1 MATRNDLGMRS
12 SRWLL
17 TLAGVVV
24 LVIAAF
30 VVKDISGPTTASG
43 SSTAQ
48 VQLAELPIGA
58 WHPMAGYSRDR
69 FKHWVT
75 QGNGCDTREVVV
87 ERDGKDVRKDASCR
101 ATSGHW
107 TSPYDNK
114 QINKA
119 SDLDID
125 HMVPLADAWR
135 TGADKWTDERRSQF
149 ANDLAAPQLL
159 AVSASSNRGK
169 GDQDPAGWKPANQG
183 YWCTYATNW
192 VIVKH
197 TYQLFV
203 TQAEHD
209 ALAQMLATCPS

>member
-1 MATRNDLGMRS
+1 MRARS
-12 SRWLL
+12 WLL
-17 TLAGVVV
+17 TLALVVV

-30 VVKDISGPTTASG
+30 VAKDVAAPTASG
-43 SSTAQ
+43 SSPAQ
-48 VQLAELPIGA
+48 VQLAELPVGN
-58 WHPMAGYSRDR
+58 WHSMAGYSRDR
-69 FKHWVT
+69 FKHWIT

-87 ERDGKDVRKDASCR
+87 ERDGQNVRKDASCR
-101 ATSGHW
+101 ATSGRW

-119 SDLDID
+119 GDLDID

-135 TGADKWTDERRSQF
+135 TGADKWTDERRQQF
-149 ANDLAAPQLL
+149 ANDLTAPQLL

-169 GDQDPAGWKPANQG
+169 GDQDPAGWKPANQSF
-183 YWCTYATNW
+183 WCQYATNW

-197 TYQLFV
+197 SYQLFV

>member
-1 MATRNDLGMRS
+1 MRARS
-12 SRWLL
+12 WLL
-17 TLAGVVV
+17 TLALVVV

-30 VVKDISGPTTASG
+30 LAKDVAAPTASG
-43 SSTAQ
+43 SSPAQ
-48 VQLAELPIGA
+48 VQLAELPIGN
-58 WHPMAGYSRDR
+58 WHSMAGYSRDR
-69 FKHWVT
+69 FKHWIT

-87 ERDGKDVRKDASCR
+87 ERDGRDVRKDASCR
-101 ATSGHW
+101 ATSGKW

-114 QINKA
+114 QIDKA
-119 SDLDID
+119 GDLDID

-135 TGADKWTDERRSQF
+135 TGADKWTDARRQQF
-149 ANDLAAPQLL
+149 ANDLTAPQLL

-169 GDQDPAGWKPANQG
+169 GDQDPAGWKPASQAF
-183 YWCTYATNW
+183 WCQYSTNW

>member
-1 MATRNDLGMRS
+1 MRARS
-12 SRWLL
+12 WLL
-17 TLAGVVV
+17 TLALVVV

-30 VVKDISGPTTASG
+30 LAKDVAAPTASG
-43 SSTAQ
+43 SSPAQ
-48 VQLAELPIGA
+48 VQLAELPIGN

-69 FKHWVT
+69 FKHWIT

-87 ERDGKDVRKDASCR
+87 ERDGNGVRKDASCR
-101 ATSGHW
+101 ATSGKW

-114 QINKA
+114 QIDKA
-119 SDLDID
+119 GDLDID

-135 TGADKWTDERRSQF
+135 TGADKWTDARRQQF
-149 ANDLAAPQLL
+149 ANDLTAPQLL

-169 GDQDPAGWKPANQG
+169 GDQDPAGWKPANQAF
-183 YWCTYATNW
+183 WCQYSTNW

>member
-1 MATRNDLGMRS
+1 MRARS
-12 SRWLL
+12 WLA

-30 VVKDISGPTTASG
+30 VAKDVAGPSAPAAPG
-43 SSTAQ
+43 SSPARAR
-48 VQLAELPIGA
+48 LAKLPIGR
-58 WHPMAGYSRDR
+58 WHSMTGYSRDR

-75 QGNGCDTREVVV
+75 QGNGCDTREVVL
-87 ERDGKDVRKDASCR
+87 ERDGRDVRKAARCR
-101 ATSGHW
+101 ATSGKW

-114 QINKA
+114 QLDKA
-119 SDLDID
+119 TDLDID

-135 TGADKWTDERRSQF
+135 TGADRWTDERRQRF
-149 ANDLAAPQLL
+149 ANDLSAPQLL
-159 AVSASSNRGK
+159 AVSAASNRGK

-183 YWCTYATNW
+183 FWCTYSTNW
-192 VIVKH
+192 VIVKQ
-197 TYQLFV
+197 TYHLFV